1 MYLLHDC
8 NNYGLSFS
16 TSMKT
21 ALSLYQRV
29 RAKVQSLSM
38 VLRFERIGKVTG
50 RPLALPIDEI
60 VTIGVFWKEAQIQ
73 TKKKLWELLE
83 LVTHCSYKTLVVNLN
98 RFAWLAGLAITLL
111 LTRNRRTAH
120 LIKHTD
126 STAIPVCL
134 LKNEKRHKTMAGIAT
149 KDYDGNHYYFGLKL
163 HLTSDLRRSILA
175 LRFTTA
181 THDERT
187 VFTEMNEDLTGIFV
201 ADAGYVSADLERSFF
216 KEGIRRVLIA
226 ARKNMK
232 KLATALDIALYN
244 TRMLIEL
251 NFRSLKMFHGL
262 LTSLPRSVNGYLTN
276 YVYSILSYLIV

>member
-1 MYLLHDC
+1 MLHDC
-8 NNYGLSFS
+8 NNYGLSFY

-21 ALSLYQRV
+21 ALSLYQQV

-38 VLRFERIGKVTG
+38 VLRFERIGKTTG

-60 VTIGVFWKEAQIQ
+60 VTIGVFWKEAQVK

-83 LVTHCSYKTLVVNLN
+83 LATHCSYKTLVVNMN
-98 RFAWLAGLAITLL
+98 RFAWLAGLLIVLL
-111 LTRNRRTAH
+111 LQRNRAKSH

-126 STAIPVCL
+126 STAIPVCRI
-134 LKNEKRHKTMAGIAT
+134 KNEKQHKTMAGIAT
-149 KDYDGNHYYFGLKL
+149 KGYDGNRYYFGLKL
-163 HLTSDLRRSILA
+163 HMTSDLHRSILA
-175 LRFTTA
+175 FRFTDA
-181 THDERT
+181 SNNERT
-187 VFTEMNEDLTGIFV
+187 VFSEMNENLTGIFV

-262 LTSLPRSVNGYLTN
+262 VTSLPRSVNGYLTN
-276 YVYSILSYLIV
+276 YVYSILSYLIA